1 MLVGLMDRMS
11 LCVCVGGGVVPVT
24 GWTPRRTLM
33 LAHWD
38 AGEMSLAGVTEWIE
52 VNRYLFVFYSSTTS

>member
-1 MLVGLMDRMS
+1 M
-11 LCVCVGGGVVPVT
+11 VCVDRVT
-24 GWTPRRTLM
+24 GWRPRRTLM

-52 VNRYLFVFYSSTTS
+52 VNRYLSSPLSHTSRDYYSTVDNVLRG